1 MLNNCS
7 NCGHEN
13 ANGSLFCESCGKAL
27 TGEKLSNECHK
38 CHHLNEEDALFCE
51 ACGCRLDEEIG
62 EETSYCPYCHQINDS
77 ESQFCENCGQPLTIN
92 PEIEKQGIY
101 DEPLNHV
108 IPETVIETQEVTA
121 PRKPM
126 SKKKKISIAILG
138 VIVIAL
144 GGTYAFLDKKYSKEN
159 QIEAIIVAIKDEDS
173 KFIAK
178 NIVSDDPSLS
188 TTASDVKPMLKL
200 FDDNKENV
208 TNLKSA
214 LEANSEYLG
223 LSLEQTGKTALFFPH
238 YELKVTPVYTNVVS
252 NMADSTIKMNG
263 KKIIETDSD
272 NYSKKIGPL
281 LIGKYT
287 FDASIKGKDETI
299 KESYTLLPGDTTQV
313 DMGFVTV
320 TIPIR
325 SNVEDATV
333 LMDDKEV
340 GNLTDGKLEVGP
352 ILWSGHAS
360 FQLVKKSKDGE
371 LKSEV
376 KELNNEDVNRDGG
389 TTNTIELNFQTAD
402 KYEVSEGLKSFYNRF
417 EQSVISSNNYNADD
431 FAKAFYI
438 DGSKNPAFKG
448 INDYISWCRD
458 RSASGEYSGV
468 DFSIVVKSVEPMT
481 NDRYKVNYTVTY
493 HTTYPSKT
501 NKSKRVEGF
510 DYSNVV
516 VQLEM
521 NDKKDITDFKFVD
534 MGDGGQKVSDNHANE

>member
-1 MLNNCS
+1 MNTCS

-13 ANGSLFCESCGKAL
+13 EKDALFCESCGK
-27 TGEKLSNECHK
+27 KLSLEKSSKECRI
-38 CHHLNEEDALFCE
+38 CHHLNDEDALFCE
-51 ACGCRLDEEIG
+51 SCGSSLDEDIVEQG
-62 EETSYCPYCHQINDS
+62 KHCPYCNQLNDS
-77 ESQFCENCGQPLTIN
+77 NAQFCENCGQPMTIN
-92 PEIEKQGIY
+92 PEIARQGIY
-101 DEPLNHV
+101 DEPISNV
-108 IPETVIETQEVTA
+108 IPETVVETQEVVA
-121 PRKPM
+121 PKQPM
-126 SKKKKISIAILG
+126 SKKAKITMTLLGIL
-138 VIVIAL
+138 VIVF
-144 GGTYAFLDKKYSKEN
+144 GGTYAFLERKYSKEN
-159 QIEAIIVAIKDEDS
+159 QVEAIIVAIKDQDD

-178 NIVSDDPSLS
+178 NMVSDDPSLVITS
-188 TTASDVKPMLKL
+188 SDVKPMLKL

-208 TNLKSA
+208 TNLKAA

-223 LSLEQTGKTALFFPH
+223 LSLKKTGKTALFFPH
-238 YELKVTPVYTNVVS
+238 YELNVTPVYTNVVS

-281 LIGKYT
+281 IIGKYT

-325 SNVEDATV
+325 SNVDDATV

-340 GNLTDGKLEVGP
+340 GKLTDGKLEVGP
-352 ILWSGHAS
+352 ILWNGHAT

-376 KELNNEDVNRDGG
+376 KELANEDVNRDGG
-389 TTNTIELNFQTAD
+389 IINTIELNFQTAD

-438 DGSKNPAFKG
+438 DGSKNSAFKG

-481 NDRYKVNYTVTY
+481 NNQYKVNYNVTY